1 MFNGLMDNM
10 KHKAICYSKVSSD
23 KNFTALIDRCLPM
36 VQENRPRLCKCS
48 TKHQLS
54 IFSEFM
60 EKKIN
65 FQLRCFCGPELNSTG
80 NFSKPILD

>member
-1 MFNGLMDNM
+1 MELARLFNGLMDNM

-54 IFSEFM
+54 IF
-60 EKKIN
+60 
-65 FQLRCFCGPELNSTG
+65 LNSWKKDK
-80 NFSKPILD
+80 FLDAFVDLN